1 MAEED
6 QKSKEWHA
14 GWAAG
19 SNAEHHQWN
28 QKQIGISTAEIE
40 RISINKQISVN
51 TQKLHDKF
59 INDLLE
65 NRKENDNG

>member
-6 QKSKEWHA
+6 QKSEKWHA

-28 QKQIGISTAEIE
+28 QKQIEEIE

-51 TQKLHDKF
+51 TQKLHDKL
-59 INDLLE
+59 INDILN